1 MATVSK
7 TSYPFFAYGA
17 FKPGELGYLRIADYT
32 DSFVEA
38 TAEGYLFE
46 RNGAAV
52 FVDWFSGTVGGY
64 LLDFSDPISAYEEI
78 DAVEPSGQYEFQ
90 TISISTQSESIQ
102 ANILLGASHQSG
114 QNGSSE
120 RRTNREPDINMK
132 EQFDWAGSVTWW
144 QGASDILFDKGLWKI
159 DQTLSNAPEELSHN
173 LFDPATTDR
182 VSEEAVNHFFE
193 LQMSYL
199 LLWTVIERFLNI
211 RYASGGEAD
220 NNDWKQMAATGAFAS
235 RLQEVVSDERQ
246 GSVILSLR
254 TAQGT
259 PTLDRDDPE
268 SAIEYYRRLRN
279 NIAHRGKGA
288 GPEEYEALF
297 HSCEELMS
305 CFKDTLDA
313 AFSRSEQYLDDED
326 TLNRE

>member
-1 MATVSK
+1 MPSVSK
-7 TSYPFFAYGA
+7 TSRPFFAYGA

-32 DSFVEA
+32 DSFIEA

-52 FVDWFSGTVGGY
+52 FVDWFSGIVGGY
-64 LLDFSDPISAYEEI
+64 LLDFSDPTSAYEEI
-78 DAVEPSGQYEFQ
+78 NAVEPSGQYDFQ
-90 TISISTQSESIQ
+90 TISINTQSDSIQ
-102 ANILLGASHQSG
+102 ANILVGASHQSG

-144 QGASDILFDKGLWKI
+144 EGESDVLFDKGLWKI
-159 DQTLSNAPEELSHN
+159 AQTISNSPKELSHN
-173 LFDPATTDR
+173 LFDPATTER
-182 VSEEAVNHFFE
+182 VSEEAVNYFFE

-211 RYASGGEAD
+211 RYAKDGEAD
-220 NNDWKQMAATGAFAS
+220 SDDWKQMSATDAFTS
-235 RLQEVVSDERQ
+235 KLQEVVSDERQ

-288 GPEEYEALF
+288 GPEEYEALY
-297 HSCEELMS
+297 HSCRELML
-305 CFKDTLDA
+305 CFEDTLNV
-313 AFSRSEQYLDDED
+313 AFSRSEQYLDDAD
-326 TLNRE
+326 T